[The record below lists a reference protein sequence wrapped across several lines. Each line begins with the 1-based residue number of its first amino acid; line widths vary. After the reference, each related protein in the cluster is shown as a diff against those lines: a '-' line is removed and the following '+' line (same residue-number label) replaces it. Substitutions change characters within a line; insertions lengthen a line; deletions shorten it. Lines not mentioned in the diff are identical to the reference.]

1 LKKNK
6 TATGPI
12 KVHPDGFAFVSPDDG
27 EPGDIYVGSR
37 ARAGALDGDKVR
49 VQWQEGP
56 RGYDGSVVAIE
67 ERIRTR
73 LTGEMISPGAGIRP
87 NFVPDDP
94 RITNRIR
101 VRGTFKDQEPGFS
114 IVADI
119 VAYPESPEDPI
130 EVRLTRIIGGHDD
143 PRTEIEKILIGA
155 NVDDEFPAPVQ
166 KAMKTVPDVVRPED
180 LIDRTDLRDLPFAP
194 IDPESARDFDDA
206 VALEQLDGGR
216 HRLWVAVADVSHY
229 VRENSAIDREAFAR
243 ATSIYLPNRAIPM
256 LPEPLSAHICSLLPE
271 QDRLAMVTRIDFDRE
286 GRPID
291 SDFCAAVIHSRA
303 RLDYPGVAAALSG
316 ELKGARRKL
325 YQPWVESLER
335 MAAVAA
341 VLRER
346 RMERGALDLDLPEA
360 RIELDQ
366 DDPRRVRDVRRAR
379 KDPRERQ
386 AYNLIEEFMLAANEA
401 VARSFTER
409 QEPTLWR
416 IHARPDATK
425 LQTFV
430 ELAQSYGIATHDED
444 LATPRGMREVLAA
457 LKGHAAEK
465 PLSFQLLRSLKQA
478 SYDVGNVGHF
488 GLAASDYVHYTSPI
502 RRYPD
507 LVVHR
512 LMKRRLARLGR
523 PSGGFGRGPGDEQEP
538 DKLAL
543 QASHCSSRE
552 RRAQEIERES
562 VDVYRVFFMRDRVGD
577 TFKGVITGVTGFGVF
592 VQIDEPFVEGLVRVE
607 DLPSDAYNFDDKTL
621 RLVGQRGGLA
631 LGLGQE
637 VEVVVANVSLARR
650 KIDLRLS
657 QIPASVPGPQAG
669 PGRGRGRKA
678 DWRPGPTATDSAGGR
693 TARRKSPG
701 EQTKPGKTERRK
713 GGRGARWSK

>member
-1 LKKNK
+1 MKKNK

-49 VQWQEGP
+49 VEWQEGP

-67 ERIRTR
+67 ARTRTR
-73 LTGEMISPGAGIRP
+73 LTGEMISRGAGVRT

-101 VRGTFKDQEPGFS
+101 VRGTFKEAEPGFS

-119 VAYPESPEDPI
+119 VGYPESAEDAI

-143 PRTEIEKILIGA
+143 PGTEIEKILIGA

-166 KAMKTVPDVVRPED
+166 KAMKSVPDVVRPED
-180 LIDRTDLRDLPFAP
+180 LIDRTDLRDMPFTT

-256 LPEPLSAHICSLLPE
+256 LPEPLSAHICSLVPE
-271 QDRLAMVTRIDFDRE
+271 QDRLAMVTRIDFDAE

-401 VARSFTER
+401 VARSFTQR
-409 QEPTLWR
+409 NEPTLWR

-430 ELAQSYGIATHDED
+430 ELAQSYGIATHNED

-523 PSGGFGRGPGDEQEP
+523 PSGGFGRGGGDEQEP
-538 DKLAL
+538 DKLTL

-650 KIDLRLS
+650 KIDLRLAKL
-657 QIPASVPGPQAG
+657 PESVPVPNAG

-678 DWRPGPTATDSAGGR
+678 DWRPGHTAAETAGGR
-693 TARRKSPG
+693 TGRRKTPG
-701 EQTKPGKTERRK
+701 EQPKPGKTERRK
-713 GGRGARWSK
+713 GGRGARWRK